1 MINLDQLR
9 IFQAVA
15 QSRSFTRA
23 AAAVHL
29 TQPGISKHIKQMEE
43 YFGVLLFDRSGK
55 KATLTE
61 PGAILYEATQ
71 EIMAIIDAA
80 ERHIDDVKGLRGGR
94 LRLGSS
100 FPVGVYLLPKV
111 LAEFRRRYPAVE
123 VMLDISLSDKIE
135 AKLLANELDLGL
147 VSYDARDPRL
157 LARAFMTDELI
168 VIVPRNHPWATKRR
182 IKPQDLAGETFIVAA
197 QGAGT
202 RAVVEERLKAQGI
215 VLTTVLDFGN
225 LEGVKHAVEAGLGVS
240 IQAKSV
246 VQRELAAGSLSGI
259 RLTGMDASIQFYYTC
274 RKNSHLS
281 NAAKALVAML
291 GEPGTDSASRLRP
304 GNRHKA
310 TPPPADVGSV
320 KR

>member
-9 IFQAVA
+9 VFQAVA

-23 AAAVHL
+23 AVLIHL

-43 YFGVLLFDRSGK
+43 YFGVRLFDRSGK
-55 KATLTE
+55 KVTLTE
-61 PGAILYEATQ
+61 PGEILFEATQ

-80 ERHIDDVKGLRGGR
+80 EQRIDDLKGLRGGR

-123 VMLDISLSDKIE
+123 VTLDISLSERIE

-147 VSYDARDPRL
+147 VSYDAHNPRL
-157 LARAFMTDELI
+157 LTRAFMTDELI
-168 VIVPRNHPWATKRR
+168 AIVPSDHPWVAKRR

-215 VLTTVLDFGN
+215 VLTNVLDFGN

-246 VQRELAAGSLSGI
+246 VQWELAAGSLRGI
-259 RLTGMDASIQFYYTC
+259 RLAGMDASIQFFYAC
-274 RKNSHLS
+274 RKNAHLS
-281 NAAKALVAML
+281 NAAKALVALLPVSGMNS
-291 GEPGTDSASRLRP
+291 GASP
-304 GNRHKA
+304 KVSSK
-310 TPPPADVGSV
+310 TS
-320 KR
+320 